1 MKFCDDLDFDY
12 LSFENILLM
21 TWILATFEVL
31 TYYELVLVNL
41 ANFYSLVFD
50 PAGPLGKGKDKN

>member
-31 TYYELVLVNL
+31 TYYELVLMNL

-50 PAGPLGKGKDKN
+50 PADPTK